1 MIRDPF
7 RFYQVPP
14 PAPTY
19 FGGTLPTVV
28 VQSSYPDGYV
38 ANAVRQGGSRF
49 FNTAGRFMGQPQM
62 DMMELFT
69 GIEQT
74 PSEALGITNP
84 IGSFAVN
91 AVADPLNMLGVNALT
106 RFAGIRAMGAPLQQG
121 VKSTGRYL
129 TQGPLSNT
137 YKMLGNDTRFFNPG
151 ETPHWIKGHQQD
163 WNPMIADLEP
173 LANFREQQATR
184 ILNNTKMFKESE
196 AIRNKYADKLDE
208 LSEQKKYFLKS
219 NDKDAV
225 LDADRQIAEIFN
237 NRDKDFDV
245 LNKKYFTSKEHPFN
259 TRLGSGA
266 YGSVYGL
273 PKLNYAVKVG
283 DLPKGEDSYKLVE
296 LSKNIEKSNIAV
308 PKRAYNTSSGEN
320 VMVMSKVDP
329 IQGNFALNPP
339 TERSYRELIKDV
351 KALRDKG
358 LYLDFQNPENIR
370 YNPSTGLFNIYDLNS
385 TGYMLGKKIDKKSYD
400 VGKKTVQEL
409 LIDHEIMP
417 KQFLKSYRRT
427 NTPK

>member
-1 MIRDPF
+1 MLRDPF

-19 FGGTLPTVV
+19 FGGTLPTINVRA
-28 VQSSYPDGYV
+28 SYPDDYV
-38 ANAVRQGGSRF
+38 ANAVRGSGSKF
-49 FNTAGRFMGQPQM
+49 LGTALGFMGQPQR
-62 DMMELFT
+62 DMVELFT
-69 GIEQT
+69 GVEQT

-91 AVADPLNMLGVNALT
+91 AVADPLNILGVDALT
-106 RFAGIRAMGAPLQQG
+106 RFAGIRAMGAPLRQG
-121 VKSTGRYL
+121 VKATSRYL

-137 YKMLGNDTRFFNPG
+137 YKILGNDTRFFNPG
-151 ETPHWIKGHQQD
+151 EKPHWIKGYQQD

-173 LANFREQQATR
+173 LANFREQQSTR
-184 ILNNTKMFKESE
+184 ILNNAKMFKESD
-196 AIRNKYADKLDE
+196 AIRNKYADKLE
-208 LSEQKKYFLKS
+208 KLSEQKKSFLKS
-219 NDKDAV
+219 NNKDAV
-225 LDADRQIAEIFN
+225 LDVDRQIAEIFD
-237 NRDKDFDV
+237 NRDKDFDA
-245 LNKKYFTSKEHPFN
+245 LNKKYFISKEHPFD

-283 DLPKGEDSYKLVE
+283 NLPKGEDAYKLVE

-308 PKRAYNTSSGEN
+308 PKRVYNTSSGEN

-339 TERSYRELIKDV
+339 TEQSYRELIKDV
-351 KALRDKG
+351 ESLRDKG

-409 LIDHEIMP
+409 LIDHEIIP
-417 KQFLKSYRRT
+417 KQLLKSYRKT
-427 NTPK
+427 NAPK